1 MGRNK
6 VAISILIF
14 CLLFV
19 FFLPK
24 GLLIPADVKDVDF
37 GEVPSS
43 LHCPPNIHIKTE
55 YYQYKLNHFVNFTL
69 IQNQTPMA
77 NITLRGVEGKY
88 LCLPEGILVYAYYPG
103 SSRSWAGTT
112 LALFDYNMSLKWWR
126 PFSAYPLRYTRDGLI
141 LVSSALF
148 GSGGESCAYLMNI
161 STGETTFRFCPDVL
175 GAHISD
181 VRIIGDK
188 AYVTVGWPD
197 RGWSSLKTKVILYI
211 VEGKKVK
218 RKTITSING
227 EGLGIRVRVDADDSH
242 VAVAY
247 YLKNEKGEEKNGV
260 CIYTAGHLIK
270 IACKS
275 FNERPYDVKLDGN
288 IVYIKTWNSVKAYKI
303 IGP

>member
-1 MGRNK
+1 MKARK
-6 VAISILIF
+6 VFFILLIVAI
-14 CLLFV
+14 

-24 GLLIPADVKDVDF
+24 GLLIPTNAEGVSFED
-37 GEVPSS
+37 SIIS
-43 LHCPPNIHIKTE
+43 TTSCPFRIHATYIPA
-55 YYQYKLNHFVNFTL
+55 NFSHVFRIFVNDTL
-69 IQNQTPMA
+69 VA
-77 NITLRGVEGKY
+77 NYILPGMNKGSICT
-88 LCLPEGILVYAYYPG
+88 PEGILLYAYFLEG
-103 SSRSWAGTT
+103 GRGRTSMIF
-112 LALFDYNMSLKWWR
+112 LDHNLNIKWWR
-126 PFSAYPLRYTRDGLI
+126 PFSAYPLKYTKDGMI
-141 LVSSALF
+141 LVSSAPF

-247 YLKNEKGEEKNGV
+247 YLKNEKGKEKNGV

>member
-1 MGRNK
+1 MKARK
-6 VAISILIF
+6 VFFILSIVAI
-14 CLLFV
+14 LFI

-24 GLLIPADVKDVDF
+24 GRLIPTNAEGVSFED
-37 GEVPSS
+37 SIIS
-43 LHCPPNIHIKTE
+43 TTSCPFRIHATYIPA
-55 YYQYKLNHFVNFTL
+55 NFSHVFRIFVNDTL
-69 IQNQTPMA
+69 VA
-77 NITLRGVEGKY
+77 NYTLPGMNKGY
-88 LCLPEGILVYAYYPG
+88 ICTPEGILLYAYFLEG
-103 SSRSWAGTT
+103 GRGRTSMIFLDHNLSI
-112 LALFDYNMSLKWWR
+112 KWWR
-126 PFSAYPLRYTRDGLI
+126 PFSAYPLKYTKDGMI
-141 LVSSALF
+141 LVSSAPF

-227 EGLGIRVRVDADDSH
+227 EGLGIRVRVDADDGH